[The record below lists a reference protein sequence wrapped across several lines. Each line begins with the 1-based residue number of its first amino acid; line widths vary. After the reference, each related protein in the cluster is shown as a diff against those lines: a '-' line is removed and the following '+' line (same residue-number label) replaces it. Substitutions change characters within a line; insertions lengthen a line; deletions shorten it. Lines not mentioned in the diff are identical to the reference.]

1 MQRIQKLKQLQD
13 LKRTEQLKPFIV
25 GGTFVDSLTKQ
36 QVGQESKQK
45 LKNQLIR
52 PICPLSLEPIQKN
65 KLYIGDCLHAFNI
78 DYIKNWVEIQK
89 NLTCPICRK
98 QTVGFSVQIGPNLE
112 YFVGNRHYNIFHVSD
127 GGWVSHTA
135 KVSRYAIISE
145 NAKIFGNAQVYGDAK
160 IFGNAQV
167 YGDAKIFGN
176 AAVYGNAQ
184 VYGNARVFGNAR
196 VSGDAVLLGNAQ
208 VYRDAQVYGD
218 AILFENARVYG
229 DAQIYE
235 FAQVSGNARVSGDAQ
250 VYGNARVS
258 GNAKVITEKLNK
270 GLHTS

>member
-36 QVGQESKQK
+36 EVGQESKQK

-112 YFVGNRHYNIFHVSD
+112 YFVGNRHYNIFHASD
-127 GGWVSHTA
+127 GGWVSHSA

-145 NAKIFGNAQVYGDAK
+145 NAKIFGNAKIYGNAVLFGDAQV
-160 IFGNAQV
+160 FGNAAV
-167 YGDAKIFGN
+167 SGN

-184 VYGNARVFGNAR
+184 VYGNARVFEDAR
-196 VSGDAVLLGNAQ
+196 VFENAQ
-208 VYRDAQVYGD
+208 VSGKS
-218 AILFENARVYG
+218 
-229 DAQIYE
+229 
-235 FAQVSGNARVSGDAQ
+235 QVSGNARVYGNAQ
-250 VYGNARVS
+250 VYGDARVREFARVHGNAAVFGNAAVSGNAQVS
-258 GNAKVITEKLNK
+258 GNAKVIMEKLNK

>member
-13 LKRTEQLKPFIV
+13 HKRTEQLKPFIV
-25 GGTFVDSLTKQ
+25 GGTYVDSLTKQ
-36 QVGQESKQK
+36 EVGQESKQK

-98 QTVGFSVQIGPNLE
+98 QTVGFSVQIGTNLE

-135 KVSRYAIISE
+135 KVSRNAIISE
-145 NAKIFGNAQVYGDAK
+145 NAKIFGNAQVYGDAVLFGDARV
-160 IFGNAQV
+160 FGNARV
-167 YGDAKIFGN
+167 YGN

-184 VYGNARVFGNAR
+184 VYGDARVAEFARVSGNAQVYEFARVNGDARVFGNA
-196 VSGDAVLLGNAQ
+196 L
-208 VYRDAQVYGD
+208 VY
-218 AILFENARVYG
+218 
-229 DAQIYE
+229 
-235 FAQVSGNARVSGDAQ
+235 GNARVSGDAQ
-250 VYGNARVS
+250 VYGNAQVS
-258 GNAKVITEKLNK
+258 GNAKVIMEKLNK